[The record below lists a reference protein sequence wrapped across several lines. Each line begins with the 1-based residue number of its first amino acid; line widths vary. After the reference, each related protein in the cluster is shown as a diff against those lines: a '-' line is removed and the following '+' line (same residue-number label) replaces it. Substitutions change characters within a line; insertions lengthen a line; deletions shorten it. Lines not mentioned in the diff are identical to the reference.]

1 MALLTHNAQFPT
13 GNNGLDFPPNLST
26 LEGEFEKYGYYDCM
40 YVGVDTPNGYEVGQ
54 VALTDIGAVWSITG
68 ATSGFAI
75 DASTGMI
82 TLSDNTQ
89 LTVAEDRVITVQRV
103 IGPITD
109 TVDITIHIVDDAT
122 SIGFFSPTGNNAN
135 DGRQPHKPRQTL
147 ANANDYNTRRDKML
161 FLRGAVFEGTLPI
174 RDDTLYASYGNPLA
188 PSPEILFSDV
198 TSIDLGVTYISCI
211 ESQKKPD
218 DDGYLARSNVTVKD
232 FILNGNNVSRRLS
245 HIQTAH
251 NPAFRRV
258 HLKNNADV
266 AYANGILLND
276 IQNGCSLRFI
286 TTDDNTV
293 YGDAI
298 YGKLLRDPS
307 ALYEIGY
314 CDFGLPKGSLSDCIQ
329 ITDEGN
335 DSQTNYNVWIHHTEV
350 RNGAESDSLKGGIVV
365 QGAKCSLVE
374 HCTIDGKYFG
384 MTVSSEGAVM
394 RKNRVRQGGLPSTNS
409 NHFNTWGLG
418 FGGNEVSFKT
428 SMYDNYIDGTNPNS
442 DGTPVTWGF
451 FLTGFD
457 LEGLDAEKYDSEM
470 SYNKITNCL
479 NFGRTS
485 RDIAWSGFVK
495 NNLAD
500 NNVQDSGGDGN
511 VFEERSETV
520 ATQGDYQSKEIE
532 QPYVGFFDS
541 ESSLYVRGANGAYDG
556 GVLTAHFYLARDETL
571 VGYQWRLNGVDIDGA
586 NSNTY
591 TIPTG
596 TEAQLNDRM
605 PQVSPLNAA
614 EVSLVVTVQ
623 DVDGNRDF
631 VISDYYKVGH
641 ENPVLLDPLP
651 EKPIANAGMD
661 KSIEAGASFTLD
673 GSASFTNTGSIVEYR
688 WEQIAGDIVELD
700 KTDDPVR
707 PVGVAPR
714 KSISQTLTFSLVTV
728 NSIGLES
735 DADTVNFDVAA
746 LVAPELLTTLDTRSW
761 ELIHDDKVQAF
772 QGRSN
777 REAFKFKLIPSDDV
791 PELVD
796 EDGFF
801 MFDVPGIT
809 KVEVITSNGSSVS
822 SSDDGNMIRGNVIA
836 ARTGDLT
843 GNDPNNLELT
853 FVLYV
858 DGDDDGLVMTA
869 SELVPYQKAAY
880 FRR

>member
-13 GNNGLDFPPNLST
+13 GNNGLDFPPNLSA

-54 VALTDIGAVWSITG
+54 VALTDTGAVWSITG

-109 TVDITIHIVDDAT
+109 SVDIVIHVVDDA
-122 SIGFFSPTGNNAN
+122 SDVGFFTPAGDDNN

-147 ANANDYNTRRDKML
+147 ANSNDYNTRRSTML
-161 FLRGAVFEGTLPI
+161 FLRGAVFEGTLPL

-198 TSIDLGVTYISCI
+198 TSTELGVTYISCI

-286 TTDDNTV
+286 TAEDNTV

-298 YGKLLRDPS
+298 YGKLLRDPT

-314 CDFGLPKGSLSDCIQ
+314 CEFGLPKGSLSDCIQ

-335 DSQTNYNVWIHHTEV
+335 ESKTNYNVWIHHTEV

-365 QGAKCSLVE
+365 QGAVCSLVE

-394 RKNRVRQGGLPSTNS
+394 RKNRVRQGGLPTANS
-409 NHFNTWGLG
+409 NNFNTWGLG

-428 SMYDNYIDGTNPNS
+428 SMYDNYIDGTNPNP

-511 VFEERSETV
+511 VFEERSETI

-541 ESSLYVRGANGAYDG
+541 LSQLYVRGATGAYDG
-556 GVLTAHFYLARDETL
+556 GVLTAHFYLASDETL

-700 KTDDPVR
+700 KTDPVR
-707 PVGVAPR
+707 PLGVAPR

-728 NSIGLES
+728 NNIGLES
-735 DADTVNFDVAA
+735 DADTVTYTVQPDTTPTPDFLLEEVAKQKF
-746 LVAPELLTTLDTRSW
+746 
-761 ELIHDDKVQAF
+761 LIDGPRVLPAF
-772 QGRSN
+772 SGRSN
-777 REAFKFKLIPSDDV
+777 IETFRFKLAYPNEYIALDENDYYDFDKNLTEKVMIVTDSGDISSESGDISWSGSTLLTRLGAFQHKGTQVAVRIVVYLAEDD
-791 PELVD
+791 
-796 EDGFF
+796 
-801 MFDVPGIT
+801 
-809 KVEVITSNGSSVS
+809 
-822 SSDDGNMIRGNVIA
+822 RGVVIA
-836 ARTGDLT
+836 GPGLQANLT
-843 GNDPNNLELT
+843 ISFN
-853 FVLYV
+853 
-858 DGDDDGLVMTA
+858 
-869 SELVPYQKAAY
+869 
-880 FRR
+880 